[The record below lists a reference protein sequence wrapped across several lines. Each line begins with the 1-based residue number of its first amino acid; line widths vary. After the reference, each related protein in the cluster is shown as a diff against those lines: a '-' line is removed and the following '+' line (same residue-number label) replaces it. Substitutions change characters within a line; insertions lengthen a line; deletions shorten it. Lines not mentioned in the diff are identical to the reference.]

1 MSINQM
7 SCSTVLFFIC
17 YFKPMTIFWVA
28 FLLLVIGML
37 ALDLG
42 VFHKEDKIISVKEAF
57 LWTGIWISVSLIFSI
72 GIFFIY
78 HYQDAALGAEKVLE
92 YLTAYV
98 VEKSLSLDNIFV
110 MAAIFSFFKVP
121 KKYQHRVLF
130 WGILGAI
137 VLRGVFI
144 FAGTALIVKFSWLMY
159 VFGVLLIVSAIK
171 MGISK
176 EDHDEDLSKNF
187 AVKIA
192 KKFYRVTPTFHG
204 HAFTVIIDGV
214 RHITPLLLALIV
226 IETSDVMFAV
236 DSIPA
241 VFSVTLDPFIVFTSN
256 IMAILGLRS
265 LYFALSA
272 MLGKFVY
279 LKYALVFI
287 LAFVGVKMIIVHYVH
302 IPTLLSLSVILLSI
316 TISIL
321 ASFLKGKEIEQ

>member
-1 MSINQM
+1 M
-7 SCSTVLFFIC
+7 L
-17 YFKPMTIFWVA
+17 IFWIA

-57 LWTGIWISVSLIFSI
+57 LWTGIWISVSLVFSI

-78 HYQDAALGAEKVLE
+78 QYQNAALGAEKVLE

-137 VLRGVFI
+137 VLRGIFI

-192 KKFYRVTPTFHG
+192 KKFYRVTPSFHG

-214 RHITPLLLALIV
+214 RHITPLLLALFV

-272 MLGKFVY
+272 MLGKFAY

-287 LAFVGVKMIIVHYVH
+287 LAFVGVKMIIVHLVH
-302 IPTLLSLSVILLSI
+302 IPTVLSLAVIVLSI
-316 TISIL
+316 TTGIL

>member
-1 MSINQM
+1 
-7 SCSTVLFFIC
+7 
-17 YFKPMTIFWVA
+17 
-28 FLLLVIGML
+28 ML

-57 LWTGIWISVSLIFSI
+57 LWTGIWISVSLVFSI

-78 HYQDAALGAEKVLE
+78 QYQDAALGAEKVLE

>member
-1 MSINQM
+1 MSINRM
-7 SCSTVLFFIC
+7 NSSTVLFFIC
-17 YFKPMTIFWVA
+17 YFKPMTIFWII

-57 LWTGIWISVSLIFSI
+57 LWTGIWISVSLVFSI

-78 HYQDAALGAEKVLE
+78 QYQNAALGAEKVLE

-130 WGILGAI
+130 WGVLGAI

-192 KKFYRVTPTFHG
+192 KKFYRVTPSFHG

-287 LAFVGVKMIIVHYVH
+287 LAFVGVKMIVVHYVH

>member
-1 MSINQM
+1 
-7 SCSTVLFFIC
+7 
-17 YFKPMTIFWVA
+17 MTIFWII

-57 LWTGIWISVSLIFSI
+57 LWTGIWISVSLVFSI

-78 HYQDAALGAEKVLE
+78 QYQNAALGAEKVLE

-130 WGILGAI
+130 WGVLGAI

-192 KKFYRVTPTFHG
+192 KKFYRVTPSFHG

>member
-1 MSINQM
+1 
-7 SCSTVLFFIC
+7 
-17 YFKPMTIFWVA
+17 MTIIWIA

-57 LWTGIWISVSLIFSI
+57 LWTGIWISVSLVFSI

-78 HYQDAALGAEKVLE
+78 QYQDAALGAEKVLE

-98 VEKSLSLDNIFV
+98 VEKSLSLYNIFV

-187 AVKIA
+187 AVRIA
-192 KKFYRVTPTFHG
+192 KKFFRVTPTFHG

-272 MLGKFVY
+272 MLGKFAY
-279 LKYALVFI
+279 LKYALVLI

-302 IPTLLSLSVILLSI
+302 IPTLLSLTVILLSI

>member
-1 MSINQM
+1 
-7 SCSTVLFFIC
+7 
-17 YFKPMTIFWVA
+17 MTIFWII

-57 LWTGIWISVSLIFSI
+57 LWTGIWISVSLVFSI

-78 HYQDAALGAEKVLE
+78 QYQNAALGAEKVLE

-130 WGILGAI
+130 WGVLGAI

-144 FAGTALIVKFSWLMY
+144 FAGTTLIVKFSWLMY

-192 KKFYRVTPTFHG
+192 KKFYRVTPSFHG

>member
-1 MSINQM
+1 
-7 SCSTVLFFIC
+7 
-17 YFKPMTIFWVA
+17 MTIFWII
-28 FLLLVIGML
+28 FLLLVIGIL

-57 LWTGIWISVSLIFSI
+57 LWTGIWISVSLVFSI

-78 HYQDAALGAEKVLE
+78 QYQNAALGAEKVLE

-192 KKFYRVTPTFHG
+192 KKFYRVTPSFHG

-214 RHITPLLLALIV
+214 RHITPLLLALFV

>member
-1 MSINQM
+1 
-7 SCSTVLFFIC
+7 
-17 YFKPMTIFWVA
+17 MTIFWII

-57 LWTGIWISVSLIFSI
+57 LWTGIWISVSLVFSI

-78 HYQDAALGAEKVLE
+78 QYQNAALGAEKVLE

>member
-1 MSINQM
+1 
-7 SCSTVLFFIC
+7 
-17 YFKPMTIFWVA
+17 MTIFWII

-57 LWTGIWISVSLIFSI
+57 LWTGIWISVSLVFSI

-78 HYQDAALGAEKVLE
+78 QYQNAALGAEKVLE

-176 EDHDEDLSKNF
+176 EDHDENLSKNF

-192 KKFYRVTPTFHG
+192 KKFYRVTPSFHG

-214 RHITPLLLALIV
+214 RHITPLLLALFV

-316 TISIL
+316 TISVL
-321 ASFLKGKEIEQ
+321 ASFLKG

>member
-1 MSINQM
+1 M
-7 SCSTVLFFIC
+7 L
-17 YFKPMTIFWVA
+17 IFWIA

-57 LWTGIWISVSLIFSI
+57 LWTGIWISVSLVFSI

-78 HYQDAALGAEKVLE
+78 QYQNAALGAEKVLE

-137 VLRGVFI
+137 VLRGIFI

-176 EDHDEDLSKNF
+176 EDHDDDLSKNF

-192 KKFYRVTPTFHG
+192 KKFYRVTPSFHG

-272 MLGKFVY
+272 MLGKFAY

-287 LAFVGVKMIIVHYVH
+287 LAFVGVKMIIVHLVH
-302 IPTLLSLSVILLSI
+302 IPTVLSLAVIVLSI
-316 TISIL
+316 TTGIL
-321 ASFLKGKEIEQ
+321 ASFLKGKEKEQ

>member
-1 MSINQM
+1 
-7 SCSTVLFFIC
+7 
-17 YFKPMTIFWVA
+17 MTIFWII

-57 LWTGIWISVSLIFSI
+57 LWTGIWISVSLVFSI

-78 HYQDAALGAEKVLE
+78 QYQNAALGAEKVLE

-192 KKFYRVTPTFHG
+192 KKFYRVTPSFHG

>member
-1 MSINQM
+1 M
-7 SCSTVLFFIC
+7 L
-17 YFKPMTIFWVA
+17 IFWIA

-57 LWTGIWISVSLIFSI
+57 LWTGIWISVSLVFSI

-78 HYQDAALGAEKVLE
+78 QYQNAALGAEKVLE

-137 VLRGVFI
+137 VLRGIFI

-192 KKFYRVTPTFHG
+192 KKFYRVTPSFHG

-214 RHITPLLLALIV
+214 RHITPLLLALFV

-316 TISIL
+316 TISVL

>member
-1 MSINQM
+1 
-7 SCSTVLFFIC
+7 
-17 YFKPMTIFWVA
+17 MTIFWII

-57 LWTGIWISVSLIFSI
+57 LWTGIWISVSLVFSI

-78 HYQDAALGAEKVLE
+78 QYQNAALGAEKVLE

-192 KKFYRVTPTFHG
+192 KKFYRVTPSFHG

-214 RHITPLLLALIV
+214 RHITPLLLALFV

-316 TISIL
+316 TISVL

>member
-1 MSINQM
+1 
-7 SCSTVLFFIC
+7 
-17 YFKPMTIFWVA
+17 MTIFWII

-57 LWTGIWISVSLIFSI
+57 LWTGIWISVSLVFSI

-78 HYQDAALGAEKVLE
+78 QYQNAALGAEKVLE

-130 WGILGAI
+130 WGVLGAI

-192 KKFYRVTPTFHG
+192 KKFYRVTPSFHG

-287 LAFVGVKMIIVHYVH
+287 LAFVGVKMIVVHYVH

>member
-1 MSINQM
+1 
-7 SCSTVLFFIC
+7 
-17 YFKPMTIFWVA
+17 MTIFWII

-57 LWTGIWISVSLIFSI
+57 LWTGIWISVSLVFSI

-78 HYQDAALGAEKVLE
+78 QYQNAALGAEKVLE

-176 EDHDEDLSKNF
+176 EDHDENLSKNF

-192 KKFYRVTPTFHG
+192 KKFYRVTPSFHG

-214 RHITPLLLALIV
+214 RHITPLLLALFV

-316 TISIL
+316 TISVL

>member
-1 MSINQM
+1 
-7 SCSTVLFFIC
+7 
-17 YFKPMTIFWVA
+17 MTIFWII

-57 LWTGIWISVSLIFSI
+57 LWTGIWISVSLVFSI

-78 HYQDAALGAEKVLE
+78 QYQNAALGAEKVLE

-98 VEKSLSLDNIFV
+98 LEKSLSLDNIFV

-192 KKFYRVTPTFHG
+192 KKFYRVTPSFHG

-214 RHITPLLLALIV
+214 RHITPLLLALFV

>member
-1 MSINQM
+1 
-7 SCSTVLFFIC
+7 
-17 YFKPMTIFWVA
+17 MTIIWIA

-57 LWTGIWISVSLIFSI
+57 LWTGIWISVSLVFSI

-78 HYQDAALGAEKVLE
+78 QYQNAALGAEKVLE

-137 VLRGVFI
+137 VLRGIFI

-187 AVKIA
+187 AVKMA
-192 KKFYRVTPTFHG
+192 KKFFHVTPTFHG
-204 HAFTVIIDGV
+204 HAFTVLVDGV

-272 MLGKFVY
+272 MLGKFAY
-279 LKYALVFI
+279 LKYALVLI
-287 LAFVGVKMIIVHYVH
+287 LAFVGVKMIIVHLVH
-302 IPTLLSLSVILLSI
+302 IPTVLSLALIVLSI
-316 TISIL
+316 TIGIL
-321 ASFLKGKEIEQ
+321 ASFRKGKEKEQ

>member
-1 MSINQM
+1 
-7 SCSTVLFFIC
+7 
-17 YFKPMTIFWVA
+17 MTIFWII

-57 LWTGIWISVSLIFSI
+57 LWTGIWISVSLVFSI

-78 HYQDAALGAEKVLE
+78 QYQNAALGAEKVLE

-192 KKFYRVTPTFHG
+192 KKFYRVTPSFHG

-316 TISIL
+316 TITERL
-321 ASFLKGKEIEQ
+321 E

>member
-1 MSINQM
+1 
-7 SCSTVLFFIC
+7 
-17 YFKPMTIFWVA
+17 MTIFWII

-57 LWTGIWISVSLIFSI
+57 LWTGIWISVSLVFSI

-78 HYQDAALGAEKVLE
+78 QYQNAALGAEKVLE

-130 WGILGAI
+130 WGVLGAI

-144 FAGTALIVKFSWLMY
+144 FAGTTLIVKFSWLMY

-192 KKFYRVTPTFHG
+192 KKFYRVTPSFHG

-287 LAFVGVKMIIVHYVH
+287 LAFVGVKMIFVHYVH
-302 IPTLLSLSVILLSI
+302 VPTLLSLSVILLSI

>member
-1 MSINQM
+1 
-7 SCSTVLFFIC
+7 
-17 YFKPMTIFWVA
+17 MTIIWIA

-57 LWTGIWISVSLIFSI
+57 LWTGIWISVSLVFSI

-78 HYQDAALGAEKVLE
+78 QYQDAALGAEKVLE

-187 AVKIA
+187 AVRIA
-192 KKFYRVTPTFHG
+192 KKFFRVTPTFHG

-272 MLGKFVY
+272 MLGKFAY
-279 LKYALVFI
+279 LKYALVLI

-302 IPTLLSLSVILLSI
+302 IPTLLSLTVILLSI

>member
-1 MSINQM
+1 
-7 SCSTVLFFIC
+7 
-17 YFKPMTIFWVA
+17 MTIFWII

-57 LWTGIWISVSLIFSI
+57 LWTGIWISVSLVFSI

-78 HYQDAALGAEKVLE
+78 QYQNAALGAEKVLE

-137 VLRGVFI
+137 VLRGIFI

-192 KKFYRVTPTFHG
+192 KKFYRVTPSFHG

-214 RHITPLLLALIV
+214 RHITPLLLALFV

>member
-1 MSINQM
+1 
-7 SCSTVLFFIC
+7 
-17 YFKPMTIFWVA
+17 MTIFWII

-57 LWTGIWISVSLIFSI
+57 LWTGIWISVSLVFSI

-78 HYQDAALGAEKVLE
+78 QYQNAALGAEKVLE

-192 KKFYRVTPTFHG
+192 KKFYRVTPSFHG

-316 TISIL
+316 TISVL

>member
-1 MSINQM
+1 
-7 SCSTVLFFIC
+7 
-17 YFKPMTIFWVA
+17 MTIFWII

-57 LWTGIWISVSLIFSI
+57 LWTGIWISVSLVFSI

-78 HYQDAALGAEKVLE
+78 QYQNATLGAEKVLE

-130 WGILGAI
+130 WGVLGAI

-192 KKFYRVTPTFHG
+192 KKFYRVTPSFHG

>member
-1 MSINQM
+1 
-7 SCSTVLFFIC
+7 
-17 YFKPMTIFWVA
+17 MTIFWII

-57 LWTGIWISVSLIFSI
+57 LWTGIWISVSLVFSI

-78 HYQDAALGAEKVLE
+78 QYQNAALGAEKVLE

-137 VLRGVFI
+137 VLRGIFI

-192 KKFYRVTPTFHG
+192 KKFYRVTPSFHG